1 MAILGKGKGV
11 WGDVFGRFS
20 IPDLSL
26 SLAVSLQG
34 MASVHADSRFLLS
47 K

>member
-1 MAILGKGKGV
+1 MAIPEKGEEG

-26 SLAVSLQG
+26 SLPVSLQG
-34 MASVHADSRFLLS
+34 MASVHADSRFLHA